1 MEKRISSEILQS
13 YPCYDKRKVD
23 DLLAAEADADTRKIV
38 VLDDDPTGIQT
49 VHDVSVYTDWSLES
63 IGRGFEEKNKLFF
76 ILTNS
81 RGFTKE
87 QTAKAHWEI
96 GKRVDQ
102 TAKEK
107 GLKYLIVSR
116 GDSTLRGHYPL
127 ETEVLKEVQEEQNP
141 WKVDGEILCPF
152 FSEGGRFTI
161 DNVHYVQYGSE
172 LVPAG
177 ETEFAGDKTFGYH
190 SSNLCGYIE
199 EKTKG
204 RFRADSVVRISL
216 EDLRGM
222 KLDKITEQLLAV
234 KGFQKIIVNAVD
246 EYDIKVFCI
255 ALYRA
260 MGKGKHYIFR
270 TAAAFV
276 KALGNISNKPLL
288 TRDEMIT
295 AAGRTAGIVVIGSHT
310 EKTTMQLEELK
321 KTVGLQFVE
330 MNSDLVLVAGGLER
344 EAERIRTVCENAVRE
359 RKTVVVYTKRRL
371 LSIENDTK
379 EAALLR
385 SLKISE
391 AVMSLV
397 EKLEVTPGF
406 IVSKG
411 GITSSDIGT
420 KALRVKCAQVLG
432 QIRPGVPV
440 WRIGDESKF
449 PQLPYVIFP
458 GNVGEVTTLREAVEL
473 LMIY

>member
-1 MEKRISSEILQS
+1 MEKRISSEVLLS
-13 YPCYDKRKVD
+13 YPGYDKRKVD
-23 DLLAAEADADTRKIV
+23 DLLAAEVEADARKIV

-49 VHDVSVYTDWSLES
+49 VHDISVYTDWSRES
-63 IGRGFEEKNKLFF
+63 IGRGFEEKNKMFF

-81 RGFTKE
+81 RGFTAE
-87 QTAKAHWEI
+87 QTAKAHEEI
-96 GKRVDQ
+96 GKQVDR
-102 TAKEK
+102 TAKER
-107 GLKYLIVSR
+107 GMEYLIVSR

-127 ETEVLKEVQEEQNP
+127 ETQLLRAVQEERNP

-152 FSEGGRFTI
+152 FAEGGRFTI

-199 EKTKG
+199 EKTEG
-204 RFRADSVVRISL
+204 GFRADSVVCISL

-222 KLDKITEQLLAV
+222 RLDEITKRLLAV
-234 KGFQKIIVNAVD
+234 KEFQKIIVNAVD

-260 MGKGKHYIFR
+260 MRKGKHYIFR

-276 KALGNISNKPLL
+276 KALGNISDKPLL
-288 TRDEMIT
+288 TRGELIT
-295 AAGRTAGIVVIGSHT
+295 GAGRAAGMVVVGSHT

-321 KTVGLQFVE
+321 KVAGLQFIE
-330 MNSDLVLVAGGLER
+330 MNSDLVLVDGELER
-344 EAERIRTVCENAVRE
+344 EAERILTLCENGIRE
-359 RKTVVVYTKRRL
+359 RRTVVVFTKRRRL
-371 LSIENDTK
+371 TVENDTK

-385 SLKISE
+385 SLRISE
-391 AVMSLV
+391 AVTSLV
-397 EKLEVTPGF
+397 EKLETAPDF
-406 IVSKG
+406 IVAKG

-420 KALRVKCAQVLG
+420 RALRVKRAYVPG
-432 QIRPGVPV
+432 QICPGIPV
-440 WRIGDESKF
+440 WLTGEESKF
-449 PQLPYVIFP
+449 PRLPYVIFP
-458 GNVGEVTTLREAVEL
+458 GNVGKVTALREAVEL
-473 LMIY
+473 LCLE

>member
-1 MEKRISSEILQS
+1 MEKRISSEILHS
-13 YPCYDKRKVD
+13 YPFYDKRKVD
-23 DLLAAEADADTRKIV
+23 RLLAAEVAADARKIV

-49 VHDVSVYTDWSLES
+49 VHDISVYTDWSLES

-81 RGFTKE
+81 RGFTVE
-87 QTAKAHWEI
+87 QTTKAHREI
-96 GKRVDQ
+96 GRRVDQ
-102 TAKEK
+102 TAKEMR
-107 GLKYLIVSR
+107 LEYLIVSR

-127 ETEVLKEVQEEQNP
+127 ETGLLKEVLEEQNP

-152 FSEGGRFTI
+152 FAEGGRFTI
-161 DNVHYVQYGSE
+161 DNVHYVKYGAE

-177 ETEFAGDKTFGYH
+177 ETEFAGDETFGYQ

-199 EKTKG
+199 EKTEG
-204 RFRADSVVRISL
+204 RFQAGSVVCISL
-216 EDLRGM
+216 KDLRGM
-222 KLDKITEQLLAV
+222 KLDEIMEQLMAV
-234 KGFQKIIVNAVD
+234 KDFQKIIVNAVD

-260 MGKGKHYIFR
+260 MRKGKHYIFR

-276 KALGNISNKPLL
+276 KVLGNISDKPLL

-295 AAGRTAGIVVIGSHT
+295 ADGRAAGIVVVGSHT

-321 KTVGLQFVE
+321 KTDGLQFIE
-330 MNSDLVLVAGGLER
+330 MDSDLVLVAGGLER
-344 EAERIRTVCENAVRE
+344 EAERIRLVCENAIRE
-359 RKTVVVYTKRRL
+359 RRTVVVYTKRRR
-371 LSIENDTK
+371 LSVENDTK
-379 EAALLR
+379 EGALLR

-391 AVMSLV
+391 AVMSLI
-397 EKLEVTPGF
+397 EKLDVTPGF
-406 IVSKG
+406 IVAKG

-420 KALRVKCAQVLG
+420 KALRVKCAHVLG

-440 WRIGDESKF
+440 WRIGEESRF

-473 LMIY
+473 LIV